1 MGMSLEEPPLTQDV
15 LIFRVGGL
23 RCAIAAGRIAEL
35 ILMPALARL
44 PGQPAILDGFMNLR
58 GAAIPVASL
67 HRLFELW
74 APEPHVHSPLVTIK
88 TSSGLLALRAD
99 SIEEVAAVEG
109 AAMMPCGPGDSLNGC
124 AEAQFDWNGRP
135 VAMLSPERLLL
146 AKERECVADLQ
157 SQMQRRLEDL
167 EAPPA

>member
-1 MGMSLEEPPLTQDV
+1 MSLQEPAVTQDV
-15 LIFRVGGL
+15 LILRVAGL
-23 RCAIAAGRIAEL
+23 RCAIAADCIAEL

-58 GAAIPVASL
+58 GAAVPVASL

-88 TSSGLLALRAD
+88 TSGGLLALRAD
-99 SIEEVAAVEG
+99 SLEEVAAVER
-109 AAMMPCGPGDSLNGC
+109 AAMLPCEAGDSLNGC

-135 VAMLSPERLLL
+135 VAMLSPESLFL
-146 AKERECVADLQ
+146 AKERACMADLQ
-157 SQMQRRLEDL
+157 AQMQRRLDDL
-167 EAPPA
+167 EAPDA

>member
-1 MGMSLEEPPLTQDV
+1 MSLEEPPVTRDV
-15 LIFRVGGL
+15 LILCVAGL
-23 RCAIAAGRIAEL
+23 RCAIAADRIAEL

-74 APEPHVHSPLVTIK
+74 APEPQMHSPLVTIK

-99 SIEEVAAVEG
+99 SLEEVAAVEG
-109 AAMMPCGPGDSLNGC
+109 ATMTPCGPSDSLNGC

-135 VAMLSPERLLL
+135 VAMLSPEHLLL

-157 SQMQRRLEDL
+157 AQMQRRLEYL
-167 EAPPA
+167 EAPSA